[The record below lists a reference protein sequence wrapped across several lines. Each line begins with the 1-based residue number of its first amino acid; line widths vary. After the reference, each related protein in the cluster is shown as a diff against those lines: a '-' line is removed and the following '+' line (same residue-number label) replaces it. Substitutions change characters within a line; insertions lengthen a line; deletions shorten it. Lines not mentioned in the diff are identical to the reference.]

1 MIIGEKDR
9 AKMRR
14 LEKKCEDLNTELRE
28 VVFDN
33 ILLTKELAALRV
45 AANQLKAEKGEK
57 NG

>member
-1 MIIGEKDR
+1 
-9 AKMRR
+9 MRR

-45 AANQLKAEKGEK
+45 AVNQLKAEKGEK